1 MDGWMHSRDDKIGNL
16 VRKPLQKK
24 KKKKTSIG
32 WKLETDRERRRE

>member
-1 MDGWMHSRDDKIGNL
+1 MTKL
-16 VRKPLQKK
+16 VIWSENPYKKK

>member
-24 KKKKTSIG
+24 KKKTSIG